1 MRSFEVPLFHYSD
14 LSLTAFQFFFFSST
28 FQQKSSS
35 LSAKNNPVEQRQ
47 DVTVCSNLSLVLLC
61 KLSLDS
67 LEQIK
72 N

>member
-1 MRSFEVPLFHYSD
+1 MHIFDVPLFHYSD
-14 LSLTAFQFFFFSST
+14 LSLTAFQFFFLLHFPGK
-28 FQQKSSS
+28 KSSS
-35 LSAKNNPVEQRQ
+35 LSAKNNSVEQRQ
-47 DVTVCSNLSLVLLC
+47 DVTVCANLSLVLLC